1 LPPEVQALIDSEAM
15 QKEKT
20 NMPYRRRAGDM
31 A

>member
-15 QKEKT
+15 QKEQAK
-20 NMPYRRRAGDM
+20 MPPRRRAGDT